1 MRIYIHHSDYRSAI
15 EEGLESRDLGFSFSH
30 HRALWRM
37 VTAFSKQ
44 EREAQQ
50 GTTHALVPE
59 TSDQT
64 LLLSLRNLSAESTG
78 PLSLVHHLLY
88 LDEKSELDTV
98 RPTLVI
104 RAAIA
109 CLERNMCEKRYRL
122 LLKLWSESDFSQTLE
137 KHAQYQKQIIAEK
150 NHIAE
155 LDKER
160 SVDFADLA
168 AVPWLQ

>member
-1 MRIYIHHSDYRSAI
+1 
-15 EEGLESRDLGFSFSH
+15 
-30 HRALWRM
+30 M
-37 VTAFSKQ
+37 VTELSQIETKAKL
-44 EREAQQ
+44 
-50 GTTHALVPE
+50 GTNHALVPE
-59 TSDQT
+59 EADQSM
-64 LLLSLRNLSAESTG
+64 LLPLRNFSAESTG
-78 PLSLVHHLLY
+78 PLSLVSHLLY
-88 LDEKSELDTV
+88 LDEKSRLDTV
-98 RPTLVI
+98 RPSLVI

-122 LLKLWSESDFSQTLE
+122 LLKLWADSDFSESPE

-168 AVPWLQ
+168 SVPWVN